1 MIKTMKKYLKPAIEA
16 IDIQSLDCFM
26 ATAGSGDHGAIPA
39 PKKKKYIFF

>member
-1 MIKTMKKYLKPAIEA
+1 MKKYLKPVIEA

-26 ATAGSGDHGAIPA
+26 QVAGSGEHGTNQA